1 MIVKNMKPKGL
12 WNQFV
17 NISSIPRCS
26 KHEKAI
32 GNYVQNEASKR
43 KLESKTDKYGNIVVK
58 IPAAN
63 SSNDPVILQS
73 HMDMVCEGSE
83 SFDFN
88 NQPIKLTYKH
98 GMVAAEN
105 TTLGADNGIGMAAM
119 LSMMDEKFSHPPLLL
134 LFTVDEETGLNGAKN
149 LSEEFVT
156 GDRLINLDGE
166 ELGKIYIGCAGGII
180 TTGTIAIDKIHASEK
195 GYKVI
200 ISELKGGHS
209 GVDIAGR
216 ANAIKLIFKILK
228 TLDKKFNLKIAS
240 ISAGDKINAIP
251 RTAEVDILPLDSAI
265 KQSIID
271 KIAKERTTDKKIKL
285 SIKEIDIKSC
295 YSKADSNKLIRLID
309 EIPNG
314 VVEKLNGKVYTSSN
328 LSSIKEG
335 EKLIIKTFQR
345 SYNDDDMSSL
355 SDKIADLLSSSG
367 FSTARDGEFPGWD
380 PVSSEL
386 LTISMNEYEQMF
398 GRKAEARQIH
408 AGLECGVIKKRCNIK
423 QLISFGPTIKNAH
436 SPDEYVDVESV
447 NKFYNYL
454 KKLIERL

>member
-1 MIVKNMKPKGL
+1 
-12 WNQFV
+12 
-17 NISSIPRCS
+17 
-26 KHEKAI
+26 
-32 GNYVQNEASKR
+32 
-43 KLESKTDKYGNIVVK
+43 
-58 IPAAN
+58 
-63 SSNDPVILQS
+63 
-73 HMDMVCEGSE
+73 
-83 SFDFN
+83 
-88 NQPIKLTYKH
+88 
-98 GMVAAEN
+98 
-105 TTLGADNGIGMAAM
+105 
-119 LSMMDEKFSHPPLLL
+119 
-134 LFTVDEETGLNGAKN
+134 
-149 LSEEFVT
+149 
-156 GDRLINLDGE
+156 
-166 ELGKIYIGCAGGII
+166 
-180 TTGTIAIDKIHASEK
+180 
-195 GYKVI
+195 
-200 ISELKGGHS
+200 
-209 GVDIAGR
+209 
-216 ANAIKLIFKILK
+216 
-228 TLDKKFNLKIAS
+228 
-240 ISAGDKINAIP
+240 
-251 RTAEVDILPLDSAI
+251 LDSAI

-271 KIAKERTTDKKIKL
+271 EIDQRANNGIKKLRL

-295 YSKADSNKLIRLID
+295 YSKVDSNKLIRLID

-355 SDKIADLLSSSG
+355 SDKIANLLSSSG

-386 LTISMNEYEQMF
+386 LKISMDEYEQMF
-398 GRKAEARQIH
+398 GKNADAKQIH